1 MEKLLGFYDTLNKLN
16 TNSQF
21 NVLLIIPVITVF
33 FGAILVFVCGFR
45 KAEEPKFK
53 KISDGMNNSNP
64 SKSKAKKKNKY

>member
-33 FGAILVFVCGFR
+33 FLVQFLFLFAVFAR
-45 KAEEPKFK
+45 QKNQNLK
-53 KISDGMNNSNP
+53 KYQME
-64 SKSKAKKKNKY
+64 